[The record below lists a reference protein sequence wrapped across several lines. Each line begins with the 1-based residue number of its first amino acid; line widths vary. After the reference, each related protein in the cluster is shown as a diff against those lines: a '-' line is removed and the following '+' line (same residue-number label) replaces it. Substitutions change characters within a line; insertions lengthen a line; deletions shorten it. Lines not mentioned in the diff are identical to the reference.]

1 MAVRWRAGASASWQ
15 RGASVRRLSLTSS
28 RRASPQIL
36 GRGRSDYARHAVEAA
51 FAEAGLSATP
61 LREWCVAWPAD
72 AALRRDVAGSAL
84 YVTLEPSDRRQG

>member
-1 MAVRWRAGASASWQ
+1 M
-15 RGASVRRLSLTSS
+15 
-28 RRASPQIL
+28 
-36 GRGRSDYARHAVEAA
+36 EAA